1 MLGRVVHR
9 LFQAEVRGDLPP
21 DELAAIARGMVAGD
35 EAWTTKDPGRLAASA
50 ARVFSTMWSQP
61 ALREAL
67 AGAECLYEVPISV
80 VPATGT
86 EGESPRIMR
95 GVVDCLACRPDGR
108 VVVVDFKTGA
118 RRAADRRQ
126 LGAYVEAVRSL
137 YPGAPIE
144 GLLVYGPPES

>member
-1 MLGRVVHR
+1 
-9 LFQAEVRGDLPP
+9 
-21 DELAAIARGMVAGD
+21 
-35 EAWTTKDPGRLAASA
+35 
-50 ARVFSTMWSQP
+50 
-61 ALREAL
+61 
-67 AGAECLYEVPISV
+67 
-80 VPATGT
+80 
-86 EGESPRIMR
+86 MR